1 LEKNSMIDPL
11 QEEGDEE
18 LIEKRDIV
26 HNIRI

>member
-18 LIEKRDIV
+18 LFEKRDIV

>member
-1 LEKNSMIDPL
+1 MIDPL

-18 LIEKRDIV
+18 LIEKRDII